1 MRETVAGV
9 AGWVV
14 TTLWRDGGQ
23 RQARRNAWAAMV
35 NDSQRARA
43 RAEAAAAVA
52 QSYGQLPSLE
62 GGQPAIAAAGPD

>member
-9 AGWVV
+9 ASWVV

-35 NDSQRARA
+35 NDNQRARA
-43 RAEAAAAVA
+43 RAEAA
-52 QSYGQLPSLE
+52 QSYGQLPSLD
-62 GGQPAIAAAGPD
+62 GGQPAMAAAVPD

>member
-9 AGWVV
+9 TGWVV

-52 QSYGQLPSLE
+52 QTYGHLTGLE
-62 GGQPAIAAAGPD
+62 PGQSAMAAGVPH